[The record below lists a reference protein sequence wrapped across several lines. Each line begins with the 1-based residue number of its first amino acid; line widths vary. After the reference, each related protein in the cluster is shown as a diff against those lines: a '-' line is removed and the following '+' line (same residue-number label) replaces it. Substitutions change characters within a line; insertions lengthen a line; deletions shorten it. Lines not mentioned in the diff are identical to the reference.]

1 MTQRS
6 LGPFA
11 QVVGLNCFL
20 YAAARATVLQLEIL
34 PYQKTPPHRPATIRA
49 IDNREHE
56 TAHCRPETAGHCSI
70 FDREIRL
77 CVPCLSAHEIDCEAQ
92 QPACPLFSIYLMKL
106 RDQHGSFIRA
116 TLPGQLN

>member
-20 YAAARATVLQLEIL
+20 YAAARTTILQLEIL
-34 PYQKTPPHRPATIRA
+34 PYQKTPSHRTATIRA

-77 CVPCLSAHEIDCEAQ
+77 CAPCLSAHEIDCEAQ

-106 RDQHGSFIRA
+106 RDQHGSLIRA